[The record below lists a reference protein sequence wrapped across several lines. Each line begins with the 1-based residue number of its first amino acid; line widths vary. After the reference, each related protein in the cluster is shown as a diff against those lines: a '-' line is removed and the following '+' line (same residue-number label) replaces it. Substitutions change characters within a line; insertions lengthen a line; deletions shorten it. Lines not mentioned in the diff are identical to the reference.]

1 MCCQLQRQTALVNA
15 QSELAQ
21 LFIKFPLE
29 WFLAGNE
36 LRSEPV
42 LFVRRSNFWHF
53 CSSRGFWSYPN
64 VLNMVYCLIQ
74 SWKKALCFPA
84 CWCIRLWACT
94 LFDVHS
100 MNNSFCFLRTKT
112 QKSVRHRRPATWLK
126 TLRFSPGGE
135 GCTFQHDSG
144 CQRDAGLAQTNCN
157 PWPNESLFILRV
169 IKSEPQCTACP
180 VKSIFCGLWQVIGG

>member
-112 QKSVRHRRPATWLK
+112 FPGANTEISQTSSASNLTEDTALFTRGGGLYISTWLRMPTWRRPG
-126 TLRFSPGGE
+126 S
-135 GCTFQHDSG
+135 D
-144 CQRDAGLAQTNCN
+144 
-157 PWPNESLFILRV
+157 
-169 IKSEPQCTACP
+169 
-180 VKSIFCGLWQVIGG
+180 